1 MELRRRYGLLFVIVL
16 CAALPA
22 IGAVLLY
29 AITDDPTLRP
39 LGITRE
45 RLAFEEGETNSISI
59 LVNVGLGQD
68 RPPGP
73 TEPELRRLIGGVLA
87 THTND
92 FVIRFNEEPGEEVG
106 VTFVV
111 GPNRYGPYATNQ
123 MLEGVVPALIAL
135 DMTKRARE

>member
-16 CAALPA
+16 CTALPA
-22 IGAVLLY
+22 ISAIVLY
-29 AITDDPTLRP
+29 KITDDPTLRP

-45 RLAFEEGETNSISI
+45 RLAFEEGETNSVSI
-59 LVNVGLGQD
+59 LVSVGLGQD

-73 TEPELRRLIGGVLA
+73 DEADLRRLIGGVLA

-92 FVIRFNEEPGEEVG
+92 FVIRFNEQSGTEIG

-123 MLEGVVPALIAL
+123 MLDGIVPALIAL